1 MIEPR
6 QGMFCESRQGRDKG
20 RYFMICNI
28 LDERYVEIVDG
39 TMRRIERPKR
49 KKLKHLRLTPEISP
63 IGEKFLSG
71 AKVFDAEVKSAVSG
85 YKLKKEGEQL
95 VEE

>member
-6 QGMFCESRQGRDKG
+6 PGMFCESRQGRDKG

-39 TMRRIERPKR
+39 TMR